1 MDQEQKN
8 QVTEVIANGILNTLN
23 INGILEATKSYSMQ
37 MAKNRVE
44 VMSEEELTE
53 TLKKIEQAV
62 EEQKLS
68 KESSSESQEQT
79 EDQVAEAT

>member
-68 KESSSESQEQT
+68 KESSSESQEQA